1 MLRHNPFRRLTAMA
15 LSVIMMLTLAPMTV
29 FAEGETPPLGTSG
42 EVISTASGE
51 EETAGEETTPTADD
65 APETEV
71 VSEIISFAPL
81 DEEIEKQAV
90 IVGGSIDEVYLPAT
104 LTATVQIA
112 TDTDTQEEEAEPT
125 FTTVETEIPV
135 TWDCSPAFDGRSEE
149 RRVGKECRSRWSPYH

>member
-15 LSVIMMLTLAPMTV
+15 LSIIMVLTLAPMTV

-42 EVISTASGE
+42 EVISTASGKT
-51 EETAGEETTPTADD
+51 EETTGEETTPTAED

-90 IVGGSIDEVYLPAT
+90 IVGGSIDEVYLPDT

-112 TDTDTQEEEAEPT
+112 TDTDTQEEEAEPS
-125 FTTVETEIPV
+125 FTTEEKEIPV
-135 TWDCSPAFDGRSEE
+135 T
-149 RRVGKECRSRWSPYH
+149 